1 MGFRQID
8 LVFVGLLI
16 IAFLIIGPAAATPSV
31 ILPPTH
37 ITPEYP
43 AADGYFGA
51 AVAIYGNAV
60 LVGEPNYDNDHGTAE
75 IYGITDGVWDPSGS
89 FSPDNPTDEE
99 SYFGSSVAIS
109 NNDVAIG
116 EPGATYATKQDAGAA
131 YVGFPDVIQVHS
143 PNPVKNGDFGKSVAL
158 SGNTLVVGEPGNSTA
173 YIYNAGNP
181 DAGPVYTLYGVAG
194 TDFGNVVAI
203 SGNTLAVGE
212 PGYNFG
218 TVRIFTNTGS
228 GWTQAGQV
236 TSSLENTGFGT
247 SLALSGNTL
256 VVGEPDY
263 SIGVGRVDI
272 YTSSGS
278 AWNLNRTLMADTK
291 TNGNEFGDAVA
302 VSGNTIVVGEPW
314 GKSGYGIG
322 DAYLYT
328 YNNGWNE
335 ITNVTAPVYQGD
347 EYFGQS
353 VGISGNTVVIG
364 EPGGNDLTPSG
375 ESGDAYI
382 YTITGLPPQVIGI
395 SPTTGST
402 SGGTS
407 VTITGNGFTGATDVY
422 FGTTDV
428 PAASFTSL
436 SDTQIV
442 LNSPAGSAG
451 MVDVTVKTP
460 AGTSATSSADEFT
473 YAAPPV
479 VSGILPTSGSTAGGT
494 SITITGTGFTGATDV
509 YFGATDVPAA
519 SFTSALAT
527 QIVVNSPAGSAGEVH
542 VTVKTAVASSA
553 TSTADQFTYETVP
566 TPTPAITTPIFVGAT
581 SVNGT
586 AVSGASVVLSISGVA
601 QTPVTATGGV
611 WNVTGLSAL
620 TASENIS
627 VTAILSP
634 DTISP
639 AATANIL
646 SVNGD
651 GTYSTVVTSAVNAGA
666 DITSVTVSSTDINY
680 LSHLTITTTGL
691 SGPPLND
698 PLAPGTVFVYV
709 DITPSQTTTSPI
721 TGVISFTVL
730 QSWLTANGLSPQNV
744 VLEHYTSGTWQ
755 ALPATFVSGPDGAGE
770 DHFTATT
777 TGFSPFAITWVA
789 TPTPTPTATSSAR
802 PHSAGTCYW
811 CGSSGASGSSTG
823 YTGPSTTQAGGS
835 PTQMPTVAKPTVMP
849 TQPVTFNQPASASI
863 TIAPLPTNTP
873 KTGLDAVPVI
883 GAIGLCG
890 AMFLFRKNGN

>member
-1 MGFRQID
+1 MGFRRID

-16 IAFLIIGPAAATPSV
+16 IAFLIIAPAAATPSV
-31 ILPPTH
+31 ILPPSH

-43 AADGYFGA
+43 VADGYFGA

-60 LVGEPNYDNDHGTAE
+60 LVGEPNYDKDHGTAE
-75 IYGITDGVWDPSGS
+75 LYGVTDGVWDPSGS

-143 PNPVKNGDFGKSVAL
+143 PNPINNGNFGKSVAL
-158 SGNTLVVGEPGNSTA
+158 SGNTLVVGEPGNSTV

-212 PGYNFG
+212 PSLNYG
-218 TVRIFTNTGS
+218 TVCIFTNTGS
-228 GWTQAGQV
+228 GWTQAAQV
-236 TSSLENTGFGT
+236 SASVANTGFGT

-278 AWNLNRTLMADTK
+278 AWSLNRTLMADTK
-291 TNGNEFGDAVA
+291 NNGNEFGQSVA
-302 VSGNTIVVGEPW
+302 VSGNTVVVGEPW
-314 GKSGYGIG
+314 GKTGIGAVG

-335 ITNVTAPVYQGD
+335 ITNVTAPIYQGD

-382 YTITGLPPQVIGI
+382 YTITGLPPQVTGI

-407 VTITGNGFTGATDVY
+407 VTITGTGFTGATDVYFGTTDVQAASFTSLSDTQIVVNSPAGSAGMVDVTVKTAAGTSATSSADQFIYAAPPVVTGISPTSGPPAGGTSVTITGTGFTGATDVY

-428 PAASFTSL
+428 PAA
-436 SDTQIV
+436 
-442 LNSPAGSAG
+442 G
-451 MVDVTVKTP
+451 
-460 AGTSATSSADEFT
+460 
-473 YAAPPV
+473 
-479 VSGILPTSGSTAGGT
+479 
-494 SITITGTGFTGATDV
+494 
-509 YFGATDVPAA
+509 
-519 SFTSALAT
+519 FTSASAT
-527 QIVVNSPAGSAGEVH
+527 QIVVNSPAGTAGKVH
-542 VTVKTAVASSA
+542 VTVKTAAGTSA
-553 TSTADQFTYETVP
+553 TSSADQFTYGAGS
-566 TPTPAITTPIFVGAT
+566 TPTPAITTPVYVGAT

-586 AVSGASVVLSISGVA
+586 AVSGASVVLSIGGVD
-601 QTPVTATGGV
+601 QTPVTATGGI

-627 VTAILSP
+627 VTA
-634 DTISP
+634 
-639 AATANIL
+639 
-646 SVNGD
+646 
-651 GTYSTVVTSAVNAGA
+651 
-666 DITSVTVSSTDINY
+666 
-680 LSHLTITTTGL
+680 
-691 SGPPLND
+691 
-698 PLAPGTVFVYV
+698 
-709 DITPSQTTTSPI
+709 
-721 TGVISFTVL
+721 
-730 QSWLTANGLSPQNV
+730 
-744 VLEHYTSGTWQ
+744 
-755 ALPATFVSGPDGAGE
+755 
-770 DHFTATT
+770 
-777 TGFSPFAITWVA
+777 
-789 TPTPTPTATSSAR
+789 
-802 PHSAGTCYW
+802 
-811 CGSSGASGSSTG
+811 
-823 YTGPSTTQAGGS
+823 
-835 PTQMPTVAKPTVMP
+835 
-849 TQPVTFNQPASASI
+849 
-863 TIAPLPTNTP
+863 
-873 KTGLDAVPVI
+873 
-883 GAIGLCG
+883 
-890 AMFLFRKNGN
+890 